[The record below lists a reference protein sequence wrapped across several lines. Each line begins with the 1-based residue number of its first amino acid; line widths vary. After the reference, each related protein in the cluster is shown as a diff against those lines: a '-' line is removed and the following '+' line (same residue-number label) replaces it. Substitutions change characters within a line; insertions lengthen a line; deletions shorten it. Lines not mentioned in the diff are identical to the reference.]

1 MMKRKLAALL
11 LAMMM
16 AATACGQTTGTN
28 SNTGT
33 DSPSAADTVKEDSGN
48 ESQENSQT
56 ETGKTVT
63 VSENGQAVVKTVGTA
78 ASVISDKYSNRD
90 KNASWSQTGSNQI
103 TFNGNDVSVTGNGE
117 ALTGNQLIISA
128 EGTYV
133 LSGSWSD
140 GQIIVEAADT
150 AKVQIVLN
158 GADITSQTG
167 SVLQIK
173 TADKVFLTLADGT
186 VNQMTDAESYADTS
200 ETAADAA
207 IYSKTD
213 LTINGGGALTVNGR
227 YKDGIKSKDELT
239 ITGGQLTVSAQD
251 DALTGKDS
259 VAILDGSFV
268 ITAGGDGIKSS
279 NTTDTTKG
287 WVSIDGDSFK
297 ITAGGDGIQAETIVE
312 INDGTF
318 EIVSGGGSTSAAAS
332 QPGQMPQ
339 GGPGQGQNGRMTP
352 PDWSSQGQD
361 QTSQN
366 GQMTP
371 PNRSNR
377 GEQGQNGQM
386 TPPNR
391 PNQGQQNGQR
401 PPHEQGPQGQQGFNS
416 QWQQPDT
423 NTAAGE
429 SNTQSTSSKGVKA
442 GTDLLING
450 GTMTVNAADDTLH
463 SNGSITIQAGSL
475 TLTSGDDG
483 IHAETNLNITGS
495 AVIDITNSVEGLEA
509 KVVNISGGTVNVNAS
524 DDGINATS
532 GTSSDGGFGGGMDQV
547 QEGVAVNIS
556 GGTITVNAQGD
567 GLDSNGDVTVS
578 GGTTIV
584 YGPTNNGNGSLD
596 YNGTADINGGIFIA
610 AGSSGMYQGFSQ
622 NSSQSSVAFYH
633 NGSAGEQL
641 TLADS
646 AGNVVASFPGVKNY
660 QVVLIS
666 TGRLKT
672 GTSYTVYTG
681 GTLSETGSGAVTDGT
696 IKNGTAVMTVTAE

>member
-1 MMKRKLAALL
+1 MMKWKLAALL

-28 SNTGT
+28 SNIGT
-33 DSPSAADTVKEDSGN
+33 DSQSAAETVKEDSGN

-56 ETGKTVT
+56 ETGQTVT

-90 KNASWSQTGSNQI
+90 KNASWSQTGSTQI
-103 TFNGNDVSVTGNGE
+103 TFSGSDVSVNGNGA

-200 ETAADAA
+200 ETAADAV

-287 WVSIDGDSFK
+287 WVSIDGGSFK

-339 GGPGQGQNGRMTP
+339 GGPGQGQNGRMIP
-352 PDWSSQGQD
+352 PDWSGQGQPMASPQEQNGQN
-361 QTSQN
+361 QTSSQN

-371 PNRSNR
+371 PNRPSR
-377 GEQGQNGQM
+377 GQQGQNGQM
-386 TPPNR
+386 
-391 PNQGQQNGQR
+391 
-401 PPHEQGPQGQQGFNS
+401 PQGQMQEPNG
-416 QWQQPDT
+416 QWGQPGADT
-423 NTAAGE
+423 SAE
-429 SNTQSTSSKGVKA
+429 STTQSTSGKGIKA
-442 GTDLLING
+442 GTELLING
-450 GTMTVNAADDTLH
+450 GTLTVNSADDTLH
-463 SNGSITIQAGSL
+463 SNGSITIQAGNL

-483 IHAETNLNITGS
+483 IHAETDLNITGS
-495 AVIDITNSVEGLEA
+495 AVVDIKSSVEGLEG
-509 KVVNISGGTVNVNAS
+509 KDINISSGTVNVNAS
-524 DDGINATS
+524 DDGINATD
-532 GTSSDGGFGGGMDQV
+532 GTASTGGFGGGMDQV

-596 YNGTADINGGIFIA
+596 YNGTADISGGIFIA
-610 AGSSGMYQGFSQ
+610 AGSSGMYQGFGQ
-622 NSSQSSVAFYH
+622 NSSQPSVAFYH

-646 AGNVVASFPGVKNY
+646 AGNVIASFPGVKNY

-681 GTLSETGSGAVTDGT
+681 GTLSETGSGAVTGGT
-696 IKNGTAVMTVTAE
+696 IKNGAAAMDVTVE

>member
-11 LAMMM
+11 LALMM

-33 DSPSAADTVKEDSGN
+33 DSQSAADTVKEDSGN

-63 VSENGQAVVKTVGTA
+63 VSENGQTVVKTVGTA

-90 KNASWSQTGSNQI
+90 KNASWSQTGSTQI
-103 TFNGNDVSVTGNGE
+103 TFNGNDVSVTGNGA

-239 ITGGQLTVSAQD
+239 ITGGQLTVSVQD

-287 WVSIDGDSFK
+287 WVSIDGGSFK

-339 GGPGQGQNGRMTP
+339 GGPGQGQNGQMTP
-352 PDWSSQGQD
+352 PDWPG
-361 QTSQN
+361 
-366 GQMTP
+366 
-371 PNRSNR
+371 
-377 GEQGQNGQM
+377 QGQNGQM

-401 PPHEQGPQGQQGFNS
+401 PPHGQGPQGQQGFNG
-416 QWQQPDT
+416 QWQQSDT

-483 IHAETNLNITGS
+483 IHAETDLNITGS

-524 DDGINATS
+524 DDGINATG

-556 GGTITVNAQGD
+556 GGVITVNAQGD
-567 GLDSNGDVTVS
+567 GLDSNGNVTVS
-578 GGTTIV
+578 GGTTVI
-584 YGPTNNGNGSLD
+584 YGPANNGNGSLD
-596 YNGTADINGGIFIA
+596 YNGTADISGGTFIA

-622 NSSQSSVAFYH
+622 SSSQSSVAFYH

-646 AGNVVASFPGVKNY
+646 AGNVIASFPGVKNY

-681 GTLSETGSGAVTDGT
+681 GTLSETGNGVVTGST

>member
-11 LAMMM
+11 LALMM

-33 DSPSAADTVKEDSGN
+33 DSQSAADTVKEDSGN

-90 KNASWSQTGSNQI
+90 KNASWSQTGSTQI
-103 TFNGNDVSVTGNGE
+103 TFNGNDVSVTGNGA

-140 GQIIVEAADT
+140 GQIIVEAADM

-287 WVSIDGDSFK
+287 WVSIDGGSFK

-312 INDGTF
+312 INGGTF

-332 QPGQMPQ
+332 Q
-339 GGPGQGQNGRMTP
+339 
-352 PDWSSQGQD
+352 S
-361 QTSQN
+361 
-366 GQMTP
+366 
-371 PNRSNR
+371 
-377 GEQGQNGQM
+377 GQM

-391 PNQGQQNGQR
+391 PNQGQQNGHR
-401 PPHEQGPQGQQGFNS
+401 PPHGQGPQGQQGFNG
-416 QWQQPDT
+416 QWQQSDT

-429 SNTQSTSSKGVKA
+429 SNMQSTSSKGVKA

-483 IHAETNLNITGS
+483 IHAETDLNITGS

-524 DDGINATS
+524 DDGINATG

-556 GGTITVNAQGD
+556 GGVTTVNAQGD
-567 GLDSNGDVTVS
+567 GLDSNGNVTVS
-578 GGTTIV
+578 GGTTVI

-596 YNGTADINGGIFIA
+596 YNGTADISGGTFIA

-646 AGNVVASFPGVKNY
+646 AGNVIASFPGVKNY

-666 TGRLKT
+666 TGLLKT

-681 GTLSETGSGAVTDGT
+681 GTLSETGSGAVTGGT

>member
-1 MMKRKLAALL
+1 MILIKKSL
-11 LAMMM
+11 
-16 AATACGQTTGTN
+16 TS
-28 SNTGT
+28 SN
-33 DSPSAADTVKEDSGN
+33 
-48 ESQENSQT
+48 
-56 ETGKTVT
+56 
-63 VSENGQAVVKTVGTA
+63 
-78 ASVISDKYSNRD
+78 
-90 KNASWSQTGSNQI
+90 
-103 TFNGNDVSVTGNGE
+103 
-117 ALTGNQLIISA
+117 
-128 EGTYV
+128 
-133 LSGSWSD
+133 WSD

-279 NTTDTTKG
+279 NTSDTTKG
-287 WVSIDGDSFK
+287 WVSIDGGSFK

-332 QPGQMPQ
+332 QPGQM
-339 GGPGQGQNGRMTP
+339 
-352 PDWSSQGQD
+352 
-361 QTSQN
+361 
-366 GQMTP
+366 
-371 PNRSNR
+371 
-377 GEQGQNGQM
+377 

-391 PNQGQQNGQR
+391 PNQGQQNGHR
-401 PPHEQGPQGQQGFNS
+401 PPHGQGPQGQQGFNG
-416 QWQQPDT
+416 QWQQSDT

-450 GTMTVNAADDTLH
+450 GTMTVNTADDTLH

-483 IHAETNLNITGS
+483 IHAETDLNITGS

-524 DDGINATS
+524 DDGINATG

-556 GGTITVNAQGD
+556 GGVITVNAQGD
-567 GLDSNGDVTVS
+567 GLDSNGNVTVS
-578 GGTTIV
+578 GGTTVI

-596 YNGTADINGGIFIA
+596 YNGTADISGGTFIA

-646 AGNVVASFPGVKNY
+646 AGNVIASFPGVKNY

-681 GTLSETGSGAVTDGT
+681 GTLSETGSGAVTGGT

>member
-33 DSPSAADTVKEDSGN
+33 DSQSAADTVKEDSGN

-90 KNASWSQTGSNQI
+90 KNASWSQTGSTQI
-103 TFNGNDVSVTGNGE
+103 TFNGNDVSVTGNGA

-259 VAILDGSFV
+259 IAILDGSFV

-279 NTTDTTKG
+279 NTSDTTKG
-287 WVSIDGDSFK
+287 WVSIDGGSFK

-339 GGPGQGQNGRMTP
+339 GRPRQGQNGRMTP
-352 PDWSSQGQD
+352 PDWPG
-361 QTSQN
+361 
-366 GQMTP
+366 
-371 PNRSNR
+371 
-377 GEQGQNGQM
+377 QGQNGQM

-401 PPHEQGPQGQQGFNS
+401 PPHGQGPQGQQGFNG
-416 QWQQPDT
+416 QWQQSDT

-483 IHAETNLNITGS
+483 IHAETDLNITGS
-495 AVIDITNSVEGLEA
+495 AVIDVTNSVEGLEA

-524 DDGINATS
+524 DDGINATG

-556 GGTITVNAQGD
+556 GGVITVNAQGD
-567 GLDSNGDVTVS
+567 GLDSNGNVTVS
-578 GGTTIV
+578 GGTTVI

-596 YNGTADINGGIFIA
+596 YNGTADISGGTFIA

-646 AGNVVASFPGVKNY
+646 AGNVIASFPGVKNY

-681 GTLSETGSGAVTDGT
+681 GTLSETGSGAVTGGT
-696 IKNGTAVMTVTAE
+696 IKNGAAVMTVTAE

>member
-1 MMKRKLAALL
+1 MKRKLAALL

-33 DSPSAADTVKEDSGN
+33 DSQSAADTVKEDSGN

-63 VSENGQAVVKTVGTA
+63 VSENGQAVVKTVGTV

-90 KNASWSQTGSNQI
+90 KNASWSQTGSTQI
-103 TFNGNDVSVTGNGE
+103 TFNGNDVSVTGNGA

-140 GQIIVEAADT
+140 GQIIVEAADM

-207 IYSKTD
+207 IYNKTD
-213 LTINGGGALTVNGR
+213 LT
-227 YKDGIKSKDELT
+227 
-239 ITGGQLTVSAQD
+239 
-251 DALTGKDS
+251 
-259 VAILDGSFV
+259 
-268 ITAGGDGIKSS
+268 
-279 NTTDTTKG
+279 
-287 WVSIDGDSFK
+287 
-297 ITAGGDGIQAETIVE
+297 
-312 INDGTF
+312 
-318 EIVSGGGSTSAAAS
+318 
-332 QPGQMPQ
+332 
-339 GGPGQGQNGRMTP
+339 
-352 PDWSSQGQD
+352 
-361 QTSQN
+361 
-366 GQMTP
+366 
-371 PNRSNR
+371 
-377 GEQGQNGQM
+377 
-386 TPPNR
+386 
-391 PNQGQQNGQR
+391 
-401 PPHEQGPQGQQGFNS
+401 
-416 QWQQPDT
+416 
-423 NTAAGE
+423 
-429 SNTQSTSSKGVKA
+429 
-442 GTDLLING
+442 ING

-463 SNGSITIQAGSL
+463 SNGSLTIQAGSL

-483 IHAETNLNITGS
+483 IHAETDLNITGS
-495 AVIDITNSVEGLEA
+495 AVIDVTNSVEGLEA

-524 DDGINATS
+524 DDGINATG

-556 GGTITVNAQGD
+556 GGVITVNAQGD
-567 GLDSNGDVTVS
+567 GLDSNGNVTVS
-578 GGTTIV
+578 GGTTVI
-584 YGPTNNGNGSLD
+584 YGPANNGSLD
-596 YNGTADINGGIFIA
+596 YNGTADISGGTFIA

-622 NSSQSSVAFYH
+622 SSSQSSVAFYH
-633 NGSAGEQL
+633 NGSAG
-641 TLADS
+641 
-646 AGNVVASFPGVKNY
+646 NVIASFPGVKNY

-666 TGRLKT
+666 TGWLKT

-681 GTLSETGSGAVTDGT
+681 GTLSETGNGVVTGST
-696 IKNGTAVMTVTAE
+696 IKNGTAAMDVTVE

>member
-33 DSPSAADTVKEDSGN
+33 DSQSAADTVKEDSGN

-90 KNASWSQTGSNQI
+90 KNASWSQTGSTQI
-103 TFNGNDVSVTGNGE
+103 TFNGNDVSVTGNGA

-133 LSGSWSD
+133 LSGNWSD

-207 IYSKTD
+207 IYNKTD
-213 LTINGGGALTVNGR
+213 LT
-227 YKDGIKSKDELT
+227 
-239 ITGGQLTVSAQD
+239 
-251 DALTGKDS
+251 
-259 VAILDGSFV
+259 
-268 ITAGGDGIKSS
+268 
-279 NTTDTTKG
+279 
-287 WVSIDGDSFK
+287 
-297 ITAGGDGIQAETIVE
+297 
-312 INDGTF
+312 
-318 EIVSGGGSTSAAAS
+318 
-332 QPGQMPQ
+332 
-339 GGPGQGQNGRMTP
+339 
-352 PDWSSQGQD
+352 
-361 QTSQN
+361 
-366 GQMTP
+366 
-371 PNRSNR
+371 
-377 GEQGQNGQM
+377 
-386 TPPNR
+386 
-391 PNQGQQNGQR
+391 
-401 PPHEQGPQGQQGFNS
+401 
-416 QWQQPDT
+416 
-423 NTAAGE
+423 
-429 SNTQSTSSKGVKA
+429 
-442 GTDLLING
+442 ING

-483 IHAETNLNITGS
+483 IHAETDLNITGS
-495 AVIDITNSVEGLEA
+495 AVIDVTNSVEGLEA

-524 DDGINATS
+524 DDGINATG

-556 GGTITVNAQGD
+556 GGVITVNAQGD
-567 GLDSNGDVTVS
+567 GLDSNGNVTVS
-578 GGTTIV
+578 GGTTVI

-596 YNGTADINGGIFIA
+596 YNGTADISGGTFIA

-633 NGSAGEQL
+633 NGSADEQL

-646 AGNVVASFPGVKNY
+646 AGNVIASFPGVKNY

-681 GTLSETGSGAVTDGT
+681 GTLSEAGSGVVTGST

>member
-33 DSPSAADTVKEDSGN
+33 DSQSAADTVKEDSGN

-90 KNASWSQTGSNQI
+90 KNASWSQTGSTQI
-103 TFNGNDVSVTGNGE
+103 TFNGNDVSVTGNGA

-287 WVSIDGDSFK
+287 WVSIDGGSFK
-297 ITAGGDGIQAETIVE
+297 ITAGGDGIQAEPIVE

-318 EIVSGGGSTSAAAS
+318 DIVSGGGSTSAAAS

-339 GGPGQGQNGRMTP
+339 GGPGQGQNGQMTP
-352 PDWSSQGQD
+352 PDWPG
-361 QTSQN
+361 
-366 GQMTP
+366 
-371 PNRSNR
+371 
-377 GEQGQNGQM
+377 QGQNGQM

-401 PPHEQGPQGQQGFNS
+401 PPHGQGPQGQPGFNG
-416 QWQQPDT
+416 QWQQSDT

-483 IHAETNLNITGS
+483 IHAETDLNITGS

-524 DDGINATS
+524 DDGINATD
-532 GTSSDGGFGGGMDQV
+532 GTASTGGFGGGMDQV

-646 AGNVVASFPGVKNY
+646 AGNVIASFPGVKNY

-681 GTLSETGSGAVTDGT
+681 GTLSETGSGVITGGT
-696 IKNGTAVMTVTAE
+696 IKNGTAAMDVTVE